1 MKQFVRIFLALFITS
16 SVGFAIVSC
25 NGDKQKLADKE
36 KELQELRQLAELDKR
51 EMENQYAE
59 FASQYGELKKE
70 RQRRF
75 AHYPA

>member
-36 KELQELRQLAELDKR
+36 KAE
-51 EMENQYAE
+51 
-59 FASQYGELKKE
+59 SLKSKH
-70 RQRRF
+70 RRPIGF
-75 AHYPA
+75 IHYDNEE